1 MTPPRDGPGIT
12 GTTPQDAVCA
22 VLLERYEYFTRKE
35 QRARKKGDDVNAE
48 GAHYYA
54 TLVLRAYAAETR

>member
-1 MTPPRDGPGIT
+1 MNRDGPGIT
-12 GTTPQDAVCA
+12 ETPQDAVCA
-22 VLLERYEYFTRKE
+22 RLLQRYEHFTRKE
-35 QRARKKGDDVNAE
+35 QKLRKRGDDVSAE

>member
-1 MTPPRDGPGIT
+1 MINRDGPGIT
-12 GTTPQDAVCA
+12 ETPQDAVCA
-22 VLLERYEYFTRKE
+22 RLLAAYERFVAKE
-35 QRARKKGDDVNAE
+35 RQLREKGDEVAAE